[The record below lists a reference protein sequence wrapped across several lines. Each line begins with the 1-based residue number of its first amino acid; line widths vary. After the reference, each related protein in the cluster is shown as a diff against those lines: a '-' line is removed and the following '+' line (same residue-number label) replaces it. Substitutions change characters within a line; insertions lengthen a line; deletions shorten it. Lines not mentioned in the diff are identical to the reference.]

1 MKLLIAVLQHY
12 DHLIHLDFQCGR
24 ISQPTT
30 SGSNSASISSKI
42 HLECTQDAIH
52 GLVHNILWPQNARS
66 HIYTLH
72 WRPGLQ
78 GYWESISISTTSER
92 ETFLW
97 ATCRCRPHHA
107 RWLGLGKRGSKS
119 NGLGMCVQTLSLPV
133 VTYQY
138 ISWVSGG
145 IVIQK
150 KMLRHEKTLTPH
162 YICRW
167 LPKLK
172 AHAERKLVVHD
183 MTSCTGKWNSQFI
196 QKTIFPTTCWK
207 WLEGRPV
214 TSSPPLSSPDAV
226 ISSIPPAGRGSMKP
240 SASCPMW
247 PTSELNWIHDMSR
260 K

>member
-196 QKTIFPTTCWK
+196 QK
-207 WLEGRPV
+207 R
-214 TSSPPLSSPDAV
+214 SSQL
-226 ISSIPPAGRGSMKP
+226 PAGNGSRAVQLPVHLHWVLRTP
-240 SASCPMW
+240 SFPASHQQDVAVWSPAPHVPCGPQV
-247 PTSELNWIHDMSR
+247 N
-260 K
+260 